1 MNDKEIEEQKKRQK
15 AWLIYEMEDFLE
27 DFERVIIEIK
37 GTDID
42 VLDPNQMDFLNG
54 MAYAI
59 GSIVN
64 TLKNYVSLFY
74 EGYHEDILNLIDN
87 LIDKDTKNNEEDG
100 EK

>member
-1 MNDKEIEEQKKRQK
+1 MTDKEIKEQKERQK
-15 AWLIYEMEDFLE
+15 ASLIYEMEDFLS

-42 VLDPNQMDFLNG
+42 MLDPNQMDFLNG

-74 EGYHEDILNLIDN
+74 EGYHEDILKI
-87 LIDKDTKNNEEDG
+87 IDKNIKNEEDD

>member
-1 MNDKEIEEQKKRQK
+1 MNDGEIEEQKERQK
-15 AWLIYEMEDFLE
+15 AWLIETMENFNKDL
-27 DFERVIIEIK
+27 ERVIIEIK

-42 VLDPNQMDFLNG
+42 MLNPDQIDFLNG

-64 TLKNYVSLFY
+64 TLKNYVSFFY
-74 EGYHEDILNLIDN
+74 EGYHEDILK
-87 LIDKDTKNNEEDG
+87 LIDKNIKNNDEGD

>member
-15 AWLIYEMEDFLE
+15 AWLIETMEDFLK

-42 VLDPNQMDFLNG
+42 MLNPDQMDFLNG

-74 EGYHEDILNLIDN
+74 EGYHEDILKI
-87 LIDKDTKNNEEDG
+87 IDKNIKNEEDD

>member
-15 AWLIYEMEDFLE
+15 VWLIQTMEDFNKDL
-27 DFERVIIEIK
+27 ERVIIEIK

-42 VLDPNQMDFLNG
+42 MLNPDQMDFLNG
-54 MAYAI
+54 LAYAI

-74 EGYHEDILNLIDN
+74 EGYHEDILKI
-87 LIDKDTKNNEEDG
+87 IDKNIKNEEDDV
-100 EK
+100 K

>member
-1 MNDKEIEEQKKRQK
+1 MNDEEIEEQKERQK
-15 AWLIYEMEDFLE
+15 AWLIETMEDFLK

-42 VLDPNQMDFLNG
+42 MLNPDQMDFLNG

-74 EGYHEDILNLIDN
+74 EGYHEDILNF
-87 LIDKDTKNNEEDG
+87 IDKKILNKGDD

>member
-1 MNDKEIEEQKKRQK
+1 MNEKEIEKQKERQK
-15 AWLIYEMEDFLE
+15 ESLIYEMENFLE
-27 DFERVIIEIK
+27 DFESVIIEIK

-42 VLDPNQMDFLNG
+42 MLDPNQMDFLNG

-64 TLKNYVSLFY
+64 TLKNYVSFFY
-74 EGYHEDILNLIDN
+74 EGYHEDILK
-87 LIDKDTKNNEEDG
+87 LIDKNIKNNDEGD

>member
-1 MNDKEIEEQKKRQK
+1 MTDKEIKEQKERQK
-15 AWLIYEMEDFLE
+15 ASLIYEMEDFLS

-42 VLDPNQMDFLNG
+42 MLDPNQMDFLNG

-74 EGYHEDILNLIDN
+74 EGYHEDILKI
-87 LIDKDTKNNEEDG
+87 IDKNIKNEEED

>member
-1 MNDKEIEEQKKRQK
+1 MNEKELEEQKERQK
-15 AWLIYEMEDFLE
+15 ESLIYEMENFLE
-27 DFERVIIEIK
+27 DFESVIIEIK
-37 GTDID
+37 RTDID
-42 VLDPNQMDFLNG
+42 MLDPNQMDFLNG

-74 EGYHEDILNLIDN
+74 EGDHEDIIN
-87 LIDKDTKNNEEDG
+87 LIDKNIKNEEDD